1 MDWFYA
7 EAGERKGPIPEE
19 ELLRLA
25 QSGIVGSE
33 TLVWRSGMPEW
44 KPFREAGPEAPPPVP
59 QFAPSAPQPVWSHTP
74 AIQQYA
80 GFWIRFWALCI
91 DVTILGAVQGILF
104 GILFGGTILNIIGEA
119 MRGDP
124 DPGSLVSQALPMV
137 ILGRFGSFLLTGA
150 YYTYCWVTY
159 GATPG
164 KRALGLKVI
173 DQAGGSLTWGQAI
186 GRYLGTLLSATIL
199 GIGFLMA
206 AFDDQKRTLH
216 DRLAGT
222 RVIKVD

>member
-7 EAGERKGPIPEE
+7 EGGERKGPIPEE

-25 QSGIVGSE
+25 QSGIVGAE
-33 TLVWRSGMPEW
+33 TLIWRSGMPEW
-44 KPFREAGPEAPPPVP
+44 KPFREAGPESPPPVP
-59 QFAPSAPQPVWSHTP
+59 QFAPSAPQPVWSHAP
-74 AIQQYA
+74 AVRQYA
-80 GFWIRFWALCI
+80 GFWMRFWALVI
-91 DVTILGAVQGILF
+91 DVIIIGAVQGILF
-104 GILFGGTILNIIGEA
+104 ATLFGGTILNIIGEA

-124 DPGSLVSQALPMV
+124 DPVSLVSQALPMA
-137 ILGRFGSFLLTGA
+137 ILARFGSFVLTGA

-173 DQAGGSLTWGQAI
+173 DQAGGPLTWGQAI
-186 GRYLGTLLSATIL
+186 GRYLGTILSAMIM

-222 RVIKVD
+222 RVIKVG

>member
-7 EAGERKGPIPEE
+7 EGGERKGPIPEE
-19 ELLRLA
+19 ELLRLTT
-25 QSGIVGSE
+25 SGIVSPG

-44 KPFREAGPEAPPPVP
+44 KPFREVGPGAPPPMP
-59 QFAPSAPQPVWSHTP
+59 QFAPSATQPAWPDTL
-74 AIQQYA
+74 AIRKWA
-80 GFWIRFWALCI
+80 GFWVRFWALCI
-91 DVTILGAVQGILF
+91 DVIILGAVQGILF

-124 DPGSLVSQALPMV
+124 DPVSLVSQALPMA
-137 ILGRFGSFLLTGA
+137 ILSRFGSFLLTGA

-186 GRYLGTLLSATIL
+186 GRYLGTILSAAIL

-222 RVIKVD
+222 RVIKVN